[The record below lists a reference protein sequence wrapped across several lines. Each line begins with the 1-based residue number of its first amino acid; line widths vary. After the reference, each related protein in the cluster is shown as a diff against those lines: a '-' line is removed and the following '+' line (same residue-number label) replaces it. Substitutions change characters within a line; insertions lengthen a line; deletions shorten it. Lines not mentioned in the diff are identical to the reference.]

1 MFYADLL
8 RIMKRYIDWMQ
19 ALGLLLI
26 MVMALLPL
34 LDVNYEWMRWA
45 YAVGAAMVLL
55 ARLLLQYKGRNLRV
69 RRLYRINQA
78 SAVLYCVSAAMLF
91 WCKDTTNWVAFLMA
105 GAVLQIYAT
114 YMIDREL
121 DKK

>member
-1 MFYADLL
+1 
-8 RIMKRYIDWMQ
+8 MKRYIDWMQ

-91 WCKDTTNWVAFLMA
+91 WGKGTTNWVAFLMA